1 MVKRSPCK
9 DQICKPVTEL
19 LAREDRELT
28 VAGTKLDN
36 AIPPALQ
43 PRSTA
48 FSLPHRLEE
57 QINSN
62 ECKSNAVQQHEEL
75 TTGLFSKHRTEYVK
89 QQLALKEWHQE
100 IEAADQ
106 VTLDHLNELYK
117 HSKDKGF
124 IPRASSAPRA
134 SAKASLTDGIGS
146 SRAYRVRAIN
156 LNSKD
161 ELSSSPTPS
170 PGPPMFA
177 NAFRH
182 LAAAILT
189 LNDLSPIPVR
199 IMIRNAS
206 VYAEE
211 GALPPDPSKAF

>member
-48 FSLPHRLEE
+48 FSLPHSLEE

-75 TTGLFSKHRTEYVK
+75 TTGR
-89 QQLALKEWHQE
+89 
-100 IEAADQ
+100 AA
-106 VTLDHLNELYK
+106 T
-117 HSKDKGF
+117 
-124 IPRASSAPRA
+124 
-134 SAKASLTDGIGS
+134 
-146 SRAYRVRAIN
+146 
-156 LNSKD
+156 
-161 ELSSSPTPS
+161 
-170 PGPPMFA
+170 
-177 NAFRH
+177 
-182 LAAAILT
+182 
-189 LNDLSPIPVR
+189 
-199 IMIRNAS
+199 
-206 VYAEE
+206 
-211 GALPPDPSKAF
+211 